1 MEMYFLS
8 TVHTVESSTVPKRSE
23 EDYYNNT
30 VSGKSFLERLNKES
44 A

>member
-8 TVHTVESSTVPKRSE
+8 TVHTVESSTVSKRSE
-23 EDYYNNT
+23 EEYYNNT
-30 VSGKSFLERLNKES
+30 VSGKSSLARLHKES